1 MRHHLISFLGTN
13 TYQPCIYYRD
23 DFSMETAFSGRAVHA
38 WVVNQSAAGD
48 AVALS
53 VCLTPGAESKNKTA
67 FLASAPQTPE
77 PNWIAIPEQ
86 ASDAA
91 FWQIFEALNNAV
103 SDDETV
109 WLDITH
115 SFRYLP
121 MLAYAVLHY
130 LQTVRNIR
138 IGGIFYGA
146 AETLGPL
153 SQWPESII
161 ERRVPLEDLSIF
173 LRVNQWTL
181 ALRDFHKSGSS
192 ESLRELTE
200 AHSLP
205 RVKSSKGKDSE
216 ARALR
221 QLGIALED
229 WCRNVATCRGNALR
243 ESRIGPKLREFIH
256 LIGDEMLPPLTAEF
270 EGLKKRFDK
279 VEEGSVRNIFIAVE
293 WCVEKGLIQ
302 QAWTLLQEGI
312 VTYFIEEWN
321 DELDKLCS
329 GELGFKKRQTVSEKR
344 VGMFK
349 RDFVSKL
356 LTATASNIPPVH
368 WHSELK
374 DGQHLAEELQKV
386 IPPELA
392 ELYSKI
398 SGFRNDINHAGFNPN
413 ATNANKL
420 VSAARQ
426 LSDAVFEILI
436 VSKH

>member
-153 SQWPESII
+153 SSWPQAIA
-161 ERRVPLEDLSIF
+161 ERRVPLHDLSSF
-173 LRVNQWTL
+173 LEVNRWTL
-181 ALRDFHKSGSS
+181 ALRDFHQSGSAS
-192 ESLRELTE
+192 LLRELTD
-200 AHSLP
+200 AYSLP
-205 RVKSSKGKDSE
+205 RMKSSKGKDPE
-216 ARALR
+216 AQALR
-221 QLGIALED
+221 QLGIALES
-229 WCRNVATCRGNALR
+229 WSRNVATCRGQALR
-243 ESRIGPKLREFIH
+243 ES
-256 LIGDEMLPPLTAEF
+256 LIGSRLQDFIEAIGDDMLPPLTAEF
-270 EGLKKRFDK
+270 EGLRERFAA
-279 VEEGSVRNIFIAVE
+279 VEEGAIGNIFIAAG

-312 VTYFIEEWN
+312 VTYYVEHWQE
-321 DELDKLCS
+321 DLDTLFSPHHSVGKSSFDSHQKASLR
-329 GELGFKKRQTVSEKR
+329 KRN
-344 VGMFK
+344 
-349 RDFVSKL
+349 FVSQL
-356 LTATASNIPPVH
+356 LAATASGIPSQQ
-368 WHSELK
+368 WHGELQNGK
-374 DGQHLAEELQKV
+374 HLATELQTTL
-386 IPPELA
+386 PPSLPG
-392 ELYSKI
+392 LYLRI
-398 SGFRNDINHAGFNPN
+398 TGFRNDINHGGFDRN
-413 ATNANKL
+413 ATDAHKL
-420 VSAARQ
+420 TRQ
-426 LSDAVFEILI
+426 ASELYQAVFFTLF
-436 VSKH
+436 SRP